1 MGKIIIHKLTN
12 EELIDKRQLEFLK
25 LSYAARFKKAIQ
37 LIKVSLLFSKENKL
51 HYRNKII
58 VKS

>member
-37 LIKVSLLFSKENKL
+37 LILQ
-51 HYRNKII
+51 
-58 VKS
+58 